1 MVPEPNPTRSDTR
14 YEFAIPVVIELSRGL
29 LRPADRVP
37 GELVDMSKGGA
48 AITTRSDP
56 RLRLKKRYRVIVDDH
71 VGIVAMQNI
80 VPAGGDV
87 VRLGVTF
94 ESLGLELQEIV
105 SDALAEAQWM
115 SSRIGQSRE
124 LYTDRLTSD
133 R

>member
-1 MVPEPNPTRSDTR
+1 MVTEPTPTRTETR
-14 YEFAIPVVIELSRGL
+14 YEFSVPVVIELSRGL
-29 LRPADRVP
+29 LRPADRVH
-37 GELVDMSKGGA
+37 GVLVDLSKGGA

-71 VGIVAMQNI
+71 AGIVAVQNL
-80 VPAGGDV
+80 VPAGGDL

-105 SDALAEAQWM
+105 SDALDEAQWM
-115 SSRIGQSRE
+115 SSRIGGSRARPI
-124 LYTDRLTSD
+124 DQLTSD

>member
-1 MVPEPNPTRSDTR
+1 MEPDPTPTRADPR
-14 YEFAIPVVIELSRGL
+14 YDFAVPVVIELSRGL

-37 GELVDMSKGGA
+37 GVLVDLSKGGA

-71 VGIVAMQNI
+71 AGIVAVQNL
-80 VPAGGDV
+80 VPANGDL

-94 ESLGLELQEIV
+94 ENLGLELQEIV
-105 SDALAEAQWM
+105 SDALSEAQWM
-115 SSRIGQSRE
+115 SSRIRPGRSLPLDQ
-124 LYTDRLTSD
+124 LTSD